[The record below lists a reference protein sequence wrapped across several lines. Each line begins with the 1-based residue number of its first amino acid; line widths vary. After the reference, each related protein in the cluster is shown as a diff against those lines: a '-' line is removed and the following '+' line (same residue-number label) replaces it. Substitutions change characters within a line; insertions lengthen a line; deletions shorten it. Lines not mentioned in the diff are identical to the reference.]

1 MSHSID
7 DIKKSRGRPK
17 ADTSAVMLRM
27 PIDDLAAVDA
37 FAAAEGDKP
46 GRPEAIRR
54 IVRAWLTN
62 AGYLKST

>member
-1 MSHSID
+1 
-7 DIKKSRGRPK
+7 
-17 ADTSAVMLRM
+17 MLRM